1 MKVGDTV
8 VLVGLVTTTYL
19 NGKIAEIVEKDEEDR
34 WLVNLTKDVVNMVI
48 AEIAMSLSIILSLC
62 DFGR

>member
-1 MKVGDTV
+1 M
-8 VLVGLVTTTYL
+8 GLVTTTYL